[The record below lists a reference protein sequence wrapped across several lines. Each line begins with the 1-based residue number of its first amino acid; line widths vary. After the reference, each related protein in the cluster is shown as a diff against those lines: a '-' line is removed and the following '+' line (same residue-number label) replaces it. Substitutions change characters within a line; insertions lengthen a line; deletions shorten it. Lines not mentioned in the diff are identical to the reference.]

1 MNDFSY
7 YREIAERA
15 YWYFKPDLRG
25 QVVYSEAA
33 SGAYCILPA
42 YALKS
47 GAFVV
52 LEAKDN
58 KFSTK
63 NEAIR
68 QVESYMSYI
77 GCDNKNLHID
87 YNNSYNKVTLALN
100 TGNTRPYNQNKLEKM
115 KQLKGI
121 SLMWEPWEIRNEEI
135 DIGYCLKNSISI
147 FGTNEN
153 HPYLSTFY
161 MLGLSITKYLID
173 KGLSPFFD
181 RFLFYG
187 CEKFLGKIKEMSIF
201 KYPEFVNR
209 LDLSLD
215 IGKYNA
221 IVILEN
227 ETSRFLF
234 DSEMSE
240 HNVDSIIHKNPSIK
254 FVHICGNLRE
264 SDKKLLTDH
273 GSDKWAKYGYMSVDA
288 AYISAKAAIDLLIAG
303 LKVAE
308 DILNNRET
316 GISIRYCDGS

>member
-1 MNDFSY
+1 MSSIEYFK
-7 YREIAERA
+7 EIAEKA
-15 YWYFKPDLRG
+15 FDYFKPNLKG
-25 QVVYSEAA
+25 QVIYTEAA
-33 SGAYCILPA
+33 SGLYSILPA
-42 YALKS
+42 YVLMS
-47 GAFVV
+47 GASVV
-52 LEAKDN
+52 LESKDN
-58 KFSTK
+58 KYGSKFDAIKQVDNYINHLGCK
-63 NEAIR
+63 NSVRHANDDFE
-68 QVESYMSYI
+68 
-77 GCDNKNLHID
+77 LHD
-87 YNNSYNKVTLALN
+87 VTVALN
-100 TGNTRPYNQNKLEKM
+100 TGNTRPFDRRKLEKM
-115 KQLKGI
+115 ERLKGI
-121 SLMWEPWEIRNEEI
+121 SLMWEPWEIRKEEI
-135 DIGYCLKNSISI
+135 DVNYCMKNGIAI

-316 GISIRYCDGS
+316 GISIRYRDGS